1 MNEVAQLKTKK
12 RPSPLSIRLSDEER
26 RALETRAGR
35 MALSAYVKAVLF
47 SGEADKPRRSPQPQI
62 DQKLLAG
69 VLGVL
74 GRTNLAASLSTL
86 AREARSG
93 NLIIEDQIADRLNA
107 ACDDI
112 RQVRVLVMRALGKGA
127 QR

>member
-1 MNEVAQLKTKK
+1 MNEAAQPNTKK

-47 SGEADKPRRSPQPQI
+47 GEGTDKPRRSPQPQM

-69 VLGVL
+69 VLGVI

-86 AREARSG
+86 AHEARSG
-93 NLIIEDQIADRLNA
+93 NLIVEDQIADRLNA

-112 RQVRVLVMRALGKGA
+112 HQVRVLVMRALGKGA
-127 QR
+127 QL